1 MSNVTHDV
9 IDAGIMTLGPQP
21 IWWVNSGRRA
31 GEPGGPVAAGDPGGP
46 PPPNPGNGGG
56 QPAPGGGNPG
66 EGDAGGAPSA
76 PANNSSV
83 GGPVTRQ
90 EILDRARHWSNQ
102 GVPYSMQAYTNDAN
116 GKSYRT
122 DCSGLVSMALHLP
135 NSESTVTLPGAVHPI
150 NKDDLKPGDIV
161 GNLGPGTAGAGGHVM
176 IFNGWV
182 DESRTQFRTIEET
195 PPRAV
200 EKVQTWGSAP
210 YTSSAWRYNNLVDP

>member
-21 IWWVNSGRRA
+21 IWWVNSGQSSGGNA
-31 GEPGGPVAAGDPGGP
+31 GPVPAGGNAPAPAQEGGKPAPAEGKPGHGD
-46 PPPNPGNGGG
+46 
-56 QPAPGGGNPG
+56 APGGG
-66 EGDAGGAPSA
+66 ASA

-90 EILDRARHWSNQ
+90 EILDRGRYWTNK
-102 GVPYSMQAYTNDAN
+102 GVPYSMSGYTTDAN

-135 NSESTVTLPGAVHPI
+135 NSESTVTLPNSAVHPI
-150 NKDDLKPGDIV
+150 SKEELKPGDIV
-161 GNLGPGTAGAGGHVM
+161 GNLGGGTGGANGHVM

-182 DESRTQFRTIEET
+182 DDSHTQFRTIEET

-200 EKVQTWGSAP
+200 EKTQTWGSAP
-210 YTSSAWRYNNLVDP
+210 YTSSAWRYNNLIDP